1 MPTGR
6 NMLARARPH
15 IGEPYV
21 NVLVPKNNANWHGP
35 WDCAEFMS
43 WLVYQEARFLYGC
56 IDDTVP
62 PALADA
68 YTGGWQT
75 DSARRGIRVPVEQ
88 AAATVGGIVLRF
100 PPAPGR
106 MGHIAIC
113 DGHGGTVEAKGH
125 AFGVVADTVQGR
137 HWDTGVL
144 VPGIDY
150 DDVLGDQFRWTRPAQ
165 LYAIGAANMSRA
177 VITAI
182 QQALSQAGFEPGPAD
197 GVFGPNTAAAVAVF
211 QRSRGLV
218 VDGQVG
224 TQTAAALGVPL
235 G

>member
-1 MPTGR
+1 
-6 NMLARARPH
+6 
-15 IGEPYV
+15 
-21 NVLVPKNNANWHGP
+21 
-35 WDCAEFMS
+35 
-43 WLVYQEARFLYGC
+43 
-56 IDDTVP
+56 
-62 PALADA
+62 
-68 YTGGWQT
+68 
-75 DSARRGIRVPVEQ
+75 
-88 AAATVGGIVLRF
+88 
-100 PPAPGR
+100 